1 MEISPQDIRQK
12 QFRVKFKGFDMGE
25 VDHFLEE
32 VTDQMEALVRDLEA
46 AREENESLKQ
56 RLEEFRLN
64 EKNLRDTLMAAQKIS
79 EDMKSGAQKEAELKL
94 KQAEMDAEMILR
106 EARHKLAAIQ
116 EEISEMNRIKERFA
130 LKVKGV
136 IEDHLR
142 MLTYEERE
150 EGAK

>member
-12 QFRVKFKGFDMGE
+12 QFRVKFKGFDINE

-79 EDMKSGAQKEAELKL
+79 EDMKAGAQKEAELKI